1 MKQFIAEVI
10 ENSDRIVRIRHAKI
24 GISEST
30 INSHLNVVQVTGI
43 SMEPELVQ
51 NRPDPVDAVL
61 RRIRILNRQL
71 DRLKEDL
78 DSLRA
83 DPVVDFADCHS
94 DEKRVTRLRVDV
106 GLDAV
111 GPLEVRVEVASHQR
125 VRRGSVSHVVGIVAI
140 ILHIIDEDGPVIGG
154 KAEALSVF
162 TKRELATVI
171 DCQEQLIEI
180 GGWGNPGGSAIGGSI
195 AELCVY
201 SC

>member
-154 KAEALSVF
+154 KAEALSIF

-171 DCQEQLIEI
+171 DCQEQLVEI
-180 GGWGNPGGSAIGGSI
+180 RGWGTRGGSAIGGSI